1 MDIHVVGRHTKV
13 AEEFR
18 AKVLEKLKKIESL
31 DPSATRID
39 VHVVHERSPH
49 MVAERERIELT
60 VHGKGPVIRTEAAA
74 EDRVVALELAS
85 DRLVERMRR
94 VHERRAHRHQGKVG
108 VGHAASLTVVPQ
120 PLPEPEEGL
129 GDREAVSVERWE
141 GAPEGT
147 TTEIPLAGT
156 PIVIRSKTHS
166 GAPMTTPEAI
176 DQMELVGHDF
186 YLFHDSETGL
196 PSAVYRRRG
205 WTYGVIHLEATPA
218 AAEGL
223 QSGRESMEES
233 A

>member
-18 AKVLEKLKKIESL
+18 AKVVEKLKKIETL

-60 VHGKGPVIRTEAAA
+60 VYGRGPVIRTEAAA
-74 EDRVVALELAS
+74 EDRTVALELAS
-85 DRLVERMRR
+85 DRLLERMRR
-94 VHERRAHRHQGKVG
+94 LHERRAHRHQNKLG
-108 VGHAASLTVVPQ
+108 VGHAASLTVVP
-120 PLPEPEEGL
+120 EPHDGPGE
-129 GDREAVSVERWE
+129 RAAVSVEPWE

-147 TTEIPLAGT
+147 TTEVPLAGT
-156 PIVIRSKTHS
+156 PIIIRSKTHS
-166 GAPMTTPEAI
+166 GVPMTTPDAI

-186 YLFHDSETGL
+186 FLFHDSETGL

-205 WTYGVIHLEATPA
+205 WTYGVIHLEAHPQA
-218 AAEGL
+218 AGGRH
-223 QSGRESMEES
+223 SGRASIEES

>member
-18 AKVLEKLKKIESL
+18 DKVVEKLGKIETL

-60 VHGKGPVIRTEAAA
+60 VHTKGPVIRTEAAA
-74 EDRVVALELAS
+74 EDRVVALELAA
-85 DRLVERMRR
+85 DRLIERIRKL
-94 VHERRAHRHQGKVG
+94 HERRAHRHQGKVG
-108 VGHAASLTVVPQ
+108 VGHAAGLTVVGEPQ
-120 PLPEPEEGL
+120 PEPHDGPGE
-129 GDREAVSVERWE
+129 RAAVSVEPWE

-156 PIVIRSKTHS
+156 PIIIRSKTHS
-166 GAPMTTPEAI
+166 GVPMTTPDAI

-186 YLFHDSETGL
+186 FLFQDSESGL

-205 WTYGVIHLEATPA
+205 WTYGVIHLEAGPQ
-218 AAEGL
+218 AAEGAH
-223 QSGRESMEES
+223 SRHEPIEES

>member
-18 AKVLEKLKKIESL
+18 AKVLEKLKKIETL

-60 VHGKGPVIRTEAAA
+60 VYGRGPVIRTEAAA
-74 EDRVVALELAS
+74 DDRVVALELAS
-85 DRLVERMRR
+85 DRLLERIRKL
-94 VHERRAHRHQGKVG
+94 HERRAHRHQGKVG
-108 VGHAASLTVVPQ
+108 VGHAAGLTVVGEPQ
-120 PLPEPEEGL
+120 ADL
-129 GDREAVSVERWE
+129 GDRPGERPRVSVEPWE
-141 GAPEGT
+141 GAPEGA

-156 PIVIRSKTHS
+156 PIIIRSKTHT
-166 GAPMTTPEAI
+166 GVPMTTPDAI

-186 YLFHDSETGL
+186 FLFHDSESGL

-205 WTYGVIHLEATPA
+205 WTYGVIHLEAG
-218 AAEGL
+218 AEGADGAH
-223 QSGRESMEES
+223 SRPERIEES